1 MHLDWR
7 KGHYIK
13 TILDEVFGESHFQ
26 SEICWQRHDPHNDAV
41 NRYGRIHDVIYWYT
55 RSDQGIYNS
64 APITERLSAA
74 ALKEF
79 SLAVLDNGKII
90 DWDDSITVSHR
101 RFKLDDWMVK
111 GKNKDRQFEWRGATG
126 SEKRVWPAATP
137 KAMDDLVSQGLKYL
151 KGGLKGTPPSPLLYL
166 RDQTRG

>member
-101 RFKLDDWMVK
+101 RFEKLDDWGRSKERIKIANSSGEVL
-111 GKNKDRQFEWRGATG
+111 RALR
-126 SEKRVWPAATP
+126 SEFGPQQPRKPWT
-137 KAMDDLVSQGLKYL
+137 
-151 KGGLKGTPPSPLLYL
+151 TLYL
-166 RDQTRG
+166 RA